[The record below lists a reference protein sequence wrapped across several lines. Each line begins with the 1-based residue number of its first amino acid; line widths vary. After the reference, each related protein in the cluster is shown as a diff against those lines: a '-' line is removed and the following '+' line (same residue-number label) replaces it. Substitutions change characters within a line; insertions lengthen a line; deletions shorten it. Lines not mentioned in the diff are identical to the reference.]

1 MAAGCG
7 CDDVRLTAAG
17 RADGR
22 SGVASDHDADG
33 GSWSADWAGASTLAA
48 SGSGAAGRGAATEGG
63 STCVGGAAAG
73 DGVGIGAVV
82 GIGAGAEAGA
92 GAGVGA
98 ATIGRAGSTPSG
110 ST

>member
-1 MAAGCG
+1 MAVGCG
-7 CDDVRLTAAG
+7 CDDVRLTTAG
-17 RADGR
+17 RADRRAAGR

-63 STCVGGAAAG
+63 STCAGGAAAG

-92 GAGVGA
+92 V
-98 ATIGRAGSTPSG
+98 TTGRGGSRPSG